1 MTFEANNNIK
11 VSIIIPTHNSEK
23 TIGECLDSLMQIEL
37 QNFEI
42 IILDDS
48 TDRTEKIIRQYEK
61 VKLIK
66 CDKPA
71 GAKRNYG
78 AAISKGDIL
87 VFIDDD
93 VIVTKGWLPNL
104 INDLDGQ
111 IVEVGGPN
119 LTPPNDP
126 FLAKCAGYVLA
137 SPLGSGGIRYGNAWR
152 EKAFVNHNPT
162 CNIAVLKSVYQKIG
176 GFREDFW
183 PSEDVEFDSRLIKK
197 GYKILYEP
205 NAIVYHRRKD
215 TIKRFFWQIFNY
227 GKNRVL
233 LRKIDK
239 DMVGTIH
246 YMPSLVV
253 ITFVL
258 LLGLGFVHKIFWYLL
273 LGLGIAYFIISEPYA
288 IKVSIKEREY
298 RNLFMIPV
306 YTVLNHL
313 AWGVGFLYGIYNYR
327 AIRGD

>member
-1 MTFEANNNIK
+1 MNIS
-11 VSIIIPTHNSEK
+11 VSIIIPTHNSER
-23 TIGECLDSLMQIEL
+23 TIGECLDSVMRVEQ
-37 QNFEI
+37 QNYEI

-48 TDRTEKIIRQYEK
+48 SLDRTEKIIRQYKYEN

-66 CDKPA
+66 CNKPA

-78 AAISKGDIL
+78 ATISKGDIL

-93 VIVTKGWLPNL
+93 VIVTRAWLPNL
-104 INDLDGQ
+104 INDLDGS
-111 IVEVGGPN
+111 IAEVGGPN
-119 LTPPNDP
+119 LTPPDDS
-126 FLAKCAGYVLA
+126 FFAKCAGYVLA

-152 EKAFVNHNPT
+152 EKAFVNHNPS
-162 CNIAVLKSVYQKIG
+162 CNIAVKKSAYQEIG

-183 PSEDVEFDSRLIKK
+183 PSEDVEFDNRLIKAD
-197 GYKILYEP
+197 YKILYNP
-205 NAIVYHRRKD
+205 DAIVYHRRKD
-215 TIKRFFWQIFNY
+215 TVRKFFWQIFNY

-239 DMVGTIH
+239 SMVRKIH

-273 LGLGIAYFIISEPYA
+273 AGLGIVYLTICGAYA
-288 IKVSIKEREY
+288 IKVSIKEQGY
-298 RNLFMIPV
+298 RYLFMIPV
-306 YTVLNHL
+306 YTVVNHI
-313 AWGVGFLYGIYNYR
+313 AWGVGFLYGIYKHR
-327 AIRGD
+327 AVRGD